1 MRYLRQMLPK
11 HFIIDQVFTNPPM
24 LLQDVVQNESSNRI
38 SSACGSFKPTKAD
51 TSLVTSFK
59 SIWNLSI
66 ENHDEIAVMCFI
78 QWSVLPFHKKPRL
91 VLHTYFP

>member
-1 MRYLRQMLPK
+1 MKSIEGNFDNPKVNELLVK

-59 SIWNLSI
+59 SI
-66 ENHDEIAVMCFI
+66 F
-78 QWSVLPFHKKPRL
+78 Q
-91 VLHTYFP
+91 

>member
-1 MRYLRQMLPK
+1 MLPK

-24 LLQDVVQNESSNRI
+24 LLQDVVQNASSNRI

-59 SIWNLSI
+59 SI
-66 ENHDEIAVMCFI
+66 F
-78 QWSVLPFHKKPRL
+78 Q
-91 VLHTYFP
+91 